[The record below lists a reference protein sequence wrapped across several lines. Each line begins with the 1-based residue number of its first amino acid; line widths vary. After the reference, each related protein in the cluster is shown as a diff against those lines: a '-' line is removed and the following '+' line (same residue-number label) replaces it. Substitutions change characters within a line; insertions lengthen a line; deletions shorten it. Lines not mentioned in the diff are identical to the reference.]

1 MSNPLRRLLIP
12 LMCILCAA
20 ALSAEPA
27 RAALVQY
34 AVDSADDHDDG
45 SCSAGDCT
53 LREAI
58 LAANLDGQDS
68 LILFNIPG
76 PGPHVITV
84 ASLLPPLTENGTTI
98 DGTTQPGYGPGPAV
112 VLAGDYTIPVPVGLE
127 IQAGNCVVRGLS
139 LIQFVGD
146 WNGDAGAV
154 FIKKGS
160 GNIIE
165 KNHIGIAPVAVD
177 EQNTIGVRIGSNN
190 QTVRNNV
197 VSNNSLAIHVME
209 GVSLQTIQGNRIGT
223 DPSGMTA
230 MPNSFG
236 IRVDENTSRVLIGG
250 PGKGN
255 LISGNTA
262 GAISAVGTGHVFM
275 GNRIGTDITGG
286 AALPNHEGIDICGPA
301 DGFRIGGTGPGEGNV
316 ISGNL
321 DIGLYIVGG
330 RHVIQGN
337 KIGVDVTGTH
347 ALGNL
352 DGMYLG
358 RCEVGGTQFEA
369 HDILVGGA
377 MGSGAENV
385 ISGNLSYGLVDY
397 GPNNMIQGNFI
408 GTDGSGSAA
417 IPTVHGTGIL
427 VHGDNNLIGG
437 TAAGLGNVISGNDM
451 GIVIL
456 DDDNQVLGNRIG
468 TDRTGS
474 IALGNHIGVQVFG
487 DRNDIGDGM
496 PGAGNLI
503 SGNDVGVSVEDGNL
517 NQVLGNRIGTDASGT
532 AAIPNQVGVAVGL
545 DYDLEPVWTIIGAA
559 GSGNRIAWN
568 TQCGVL
574 VLEDVDSVDI
584 IENTIDNNGSAPG
597 GLCDGQGITVVGTYL
612 DASRVKIQMNSMFD
626 NGGLGI
632 ELIGSMA
639 NDSIEPPE
647 LTWADTTT
655 AEGTSCPGCKVEVF
669 LAAPDPTGFGEGKT
683 FIASGIA
690 GGDGAFSIALSGV
703 GNCPV
708 LTASATDS
716 VGNTSEFSENFGSRW
731 CVWLPRD
738 VLLME
743 IPLLVIIGGVCGFL
757 LGRRRDWRKI
767 PMTVTGGAL
776 GGVLGILVLVLPFV
790 RMSLPSQPVGEEFA
804 PIPNCSQFLD
814 EARSGPPEGAVFD
827 AGMDVL
833 LEVHP
838 ASIGTN
844 ARQRWRLVVFGPD
857 GASAEREFTGDLAI
871 HLSELGLD
879 PSMPGRYYWKVLGEQ
894 ADPESG
900 GWIPFCRERL
910 GRSFSIRPDRIIP
923 NPDFS
928 RAFPEQPEEMT
939 SSQPTARTGNIANCR
954 SGPGTDYRVIAT
966 LPQDGIYPVDGR
978 NPDGTWWWVG
988 LPGGL
993 GHCWVAGENVVVEG
1007 DPEGVAE
1014 VEPPPLGCWV
1024 DSGGVTTAGGSKCV
1038 VPCPEGAT
1046 PGGVC
1051 EP

>member
-1 MSNPLRRLLIP
+1 MNTPFRKYVISIAV
-12 LMCILCAA
+12 ILWAA
-20 ALSAEPA
+20 ALSAGPA

-84 ASLLPPLTENGTTI
+84 TSLLPPLTENGTTI
-98 DGTTQPGYGPGPAV
+98 DGMTQPGYGPGPAV

-127 IQAGNCVVRGLS
+127 IWAGNCVVRGLS

-146 WNGDAGAV
+146 WNGDTGAV

-236 IRVDENTSRVLIGG
+236 IRVDENTSRVIIGG

-255 LISGNTA
+255 LISGNAA
-262 GAISAVGTGHVFM
+262 GAISAVGTGHIFM
-275 GNRIGTDITGG
+275 GNLIGTDITGR
-286 AALPNHEGIDICGPA
+286 AALPNHNGIDICGPA

-330 RHVIQGN
+330 RHVVQGN

-347 ALGNL
+347 ALGNQ

-358 RCEVGGTQFEA
+358 RCEIGVMQYEA
-369 HDILVGGA
+369 HDILVGGV

-385 ISGNLSYGLVDY
+385 ISGNIAIGLYDY
-397 GPNNMIQGNFI
+397 GPDNMIQGNFI
-408 GTDGSGSAA
+408 GTDGSGSIA
-417 IPTVHGTGIL
+417 IPTMHGTGI
-427 VHGDNNLIGG
+427 GIAGNNILIGG
-437 TAAGLGNVISGNDM
+437 TTPGLGNLISGNRV
-451 GIVIL
+451 GVVIY
-456 DDDNQVLGNRIG
+456 DDDNWVVGNRIG

-474 IALGNHIGVQVFG
+474 VPLGNGIGVQIFG
-487 DRNDIGDGM
+487 DNNFVGTGA

-503 SGNDVGVSVEDGNL
+503 SGNEVGVAVEEGNL
-517 NQVLGNRIGTDASGT
+517 NRVLGNRIGTDAGGT
-532 AAIPNQVGVAVGL
+532 AAIPNQVGVAIGL
-545 DYDLEPVWTIIGAA
+545 DYDVEPTATIIGATGA
-559 GSGNRIAWN
+559 GNWIERN
-568 TQCGVL
+568 DQCGIL
-574 VLEDVDSVDI
+574 VVEDVYGVEI
-584 IENTIDNNGSAPG
+584 IENTIGNNGSAPG
-597 GLCDGQGITVVGTYL
+597 GLCAGQGIAVVGTYL
-612 DASRVKIQMNSMFD
+612 DTSRVQIRHNSIFD

-639 NDSIEPPE
+639 NDSVDPPI
-647 LTWADTTT
+647 LTSADTALVQGT
-655 AEGTSCPGCKVEVF
+655 ACPNCRVEIF
-669 LAAPDPTGFGEGKT
+669 LVDPDPTNFGEGKT
-683 FIASGIA
+683 FVALGMA
-690 GGDGAFSIALSGV
+690 GGNGLFSIPVTGV
-703 GNCPV
+703 TTCDV
-708 LTASATDS
+708 LTATATDPLD
-716 VGNTSEFSENFGSRW
+716 NTSEFSENFGSRCLW
-731 CVWLPRD
+731 IPYGVVW
-738 VLLME
+738 ME
-743 IPLLVIIGGVCGFL
+743 IPLLVIIGGICGFL
-757 LGRRRDWRKI
+757 IGRRRDWWKI
-767 PMTVTGGAL
+767 PMAVAGGVL
-776 GGVLGILVLVLPFV
+776 GGVLGILVLYLPFV
-790 RMSLPSQPVGEEFA
+790 RVSLPPKPAEAEFV
-804 PIPNCSQFLD
+804 PIPICSQFLD
-814 EARSGPPEGAVFD
+814 DSRSGPPDGAVFD
-827 AGMDVL
+827 VGMDVL

-838 ASIGTN
+838 ASIGAN
-844 ARQRWRLVVFGPD
+844 AQQRWRLVVFGPD
-857 GASAEREFTGDLAI
+857 GASAKLEFAGDLAI

-879 PSMPGRYYWKVLGEQ
+879 PSMPGRYFWKVLGEQ

-910 GRSFSIRPDRIIP
+910 GRSFSIQPDRIIP

-928 RAFPEQPEEMT
+928 RAVPEQPEEMT

-966 LPQDGIYPVDGR
+966 LPKDGIYPVDGR

-993 GHCWVAGENVVVEG
+993 WHCWVAGENVVVEG

-1024 DSGGVTTAGGSKCV
+1024 DSGGVTTSGESKCV